1 MFMHLGG
8 DIEIPIR
15 EVVAIFDIEST
26 HFSEITQEF
35 MMFSLEEDFIHKI
48 SQDTPKSFIIT
59 ERESQCMIYLSP
71 ISSLTLQKRSD
82 FFRGVENYYVRPN
95 K

>member
-8 DIEIPIR
+8 DIEIPIH

-26 HFSEITQEF
+26 HFSETTQEF
-35 MMFSLEEDFIHKI
+35 IMFSLEEGFIHKI